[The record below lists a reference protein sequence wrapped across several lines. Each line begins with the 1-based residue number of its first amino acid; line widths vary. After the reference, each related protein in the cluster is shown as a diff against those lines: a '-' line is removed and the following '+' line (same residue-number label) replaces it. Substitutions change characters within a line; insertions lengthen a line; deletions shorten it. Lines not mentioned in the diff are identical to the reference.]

1 MLARHSALAV
11 IAGCWLAF
19 PNLPGAHAAE
29 KPVEK
34 APVPRE
40 VLVGFLRPAELTRA
54 DPKKF
59 RANTAPA
66 IPGFVG
72 IEVGSDPRG
81 RAVVLQVA
89 ALSPA
94 EAAGLR
100 PGDAVLE
107 VAEEKV
113 ESAAALKNRL
123 RAAAADEPLVFTIER
138 AGKTLNRTATPRPI
152 SRPLAE
158 ASGSGRATLG
168 VRTGEPKKDGRV
180 EVLDVTP
187 GGAAAAAGFKPG
199 DVIVRIGDA
208 ALSAELAVRDVLS
221 RRKPGDVVEVGVL
234 RGEKEVELKATLGAE
249 ESSTAGRRGGWDD
262 RLPRIWT
269 KPSYR
274 LAIVGI
280 EYPDVKHNPKIEAA
294 DWSKAMFSLGSY
306 TGKSATG
313 QPVYGSMADYFRDS
327 SYGRFAVEGDFLGW
341 VEVSKKRTE
350 YTTGYGTSSNEKTA
364 LLAETLDKYLARN
377 GAKALDGYDGI
388 FFLYAGA
395 RVNTTRGSLYWPH
408 RASLRHGGKS
418 WPYFIV
424 QEGGDKMN
432 DISVFC
438 HEFGHMLGL
447 PDLYAKPEVPGMEGV
462 GPWCAMSQQ
471 NPGGRPQ
478 HYSAWSK
485 AQLGWIDPV
494 TVDPRVK
501 QNVVLHPVTAGP
513 TECVKVPVRADGS
526 EYLLLENRARR
537 GWDADLP
544 GEGLL
549 VWRVLPGNTVQRV
562 FLEESH
568 GIAGVGGPRQHMGSV
583 PFPSPS
589 NDSFTPFTTPSSS
602 SRLGGGLDVSITS
615 IRRLPDGRVTFQIGY
630 DYQ

>member
-1 MLARHSALAV
+1 MSVRRPLFAVVFASCGLLTPLAASAADS
-11 IAGCWLAF
+11 A
-19 PNLPGAHAAE
+19 
-29 KPVEK
+29 EK
-34 APVPRE
+34 APFPRE
-40 VLVGFLRPAELTRA
+40 VLVGFRRPVELTRA
-54 DPKKF
+54 DPAKF
-59 RANTAPA
+59 RATTGPA

-72 IEVGSDPRG
+72 IEVGSDAQG
-81 RAVVLQVA
+81 RPTVA
-89 ALSPA
+89 DLVSNSPA
-94 EAAGLR
+94 EAAGLKA
-100 PGDAVLE
+100 GDVVVSIAG
-107 VAEEKV
+107 EKP
-113 ESAAALKNRL
+113 ESAPALKGRL
-123 RAAAADEPLVFTIER
+123 RAAAADEPLTLAVER
-138 AGKTLNRTATPRPI
+138 NGKIVELTATPRPV
-152 SRPLAE
+152 SRPLSE
-158 ASGSGRATLG
+158 TSGSTRATLG
-168 VRTGEPKKDGRV
+168 IRTGEHKKSGGV
-180 EVLDVTP
+180 EILEITP
-187 GGAAAAAGFKPG
+187 GGAAAAAGFKTG
-199 DVIVRIGDA
+199 DIIVRIGDA
-208 ALSAELAVRDVLS
+208 ALSAELAIRDALS
-221 RRKPGDVVEVGVL
+221 RRKPGDVIAVGVL
-234 RGEKEVELKATLGAE
+234 RGEKEVELRATLGSDE
-249 ESSTAGRRGGWDD
+249 VSSNRRGGWDD
-262 RLPRIWT
+262 RLPRSWT

-294 DWSKAMFSLGSY
+294 DWSRSLFSYGKY

-313 QPVYGSMADYFRDS
+313 QPVHGSMADYFRDI

-350 YTTGYGTSSNEKTA
+350 YTTGYGTSNTEKTA
-364 LLAETLDKYLARN
+364 LLSEALDKYTAKA
-377 GAKALDGYDGI
+377 GAKALAGYDGI
-388 FFLYAGA
+388 FFLYAGG
-395 RVNTTRGSLYWPH
+395 RVNTTRGGLYWPH
-408 RASLRHGGKS
+408 RATLRHGGKS

-424 QEGGDKMN
+424 QEGGDRMT

-471 NPGGRPQ
+471 NGGGRPQ

-501 QNVVLHPVTAGP
+501 QKVVLNPVTAGP
-513 TECVKVPVRADGS
+513 TEFVKVPVRADGS
-526 EYLLLENRARR
+526 EYLLLENRVRR

-549 VWRVLPGNTVQRV
+549 VWRVLPGNSVQRV

-568 GIAGVGGPRQHMGSV
+568 GIAGVGGPRQHMGAV

-602 SRLGGGLDVSITS
+602 SRLGGGLDVSITA